1 MLVHVEINGLLK
13 VGLLSMHSGS
23 QARHGTR
30 APTKKK
36 MKALEA
42 LSVNMR
48 TLVQAAK
55 ENNLSLQKIPSWI
68 WGWKSPWKGKL
79 KGGELIS
86 EGEKELY
93 DLGIRTRERFPVLF
107 NGEYHPD
114 AYTIKAT
121 QVG

>member
-1 MLVHVEINGLLK
+1 
-13 VGLLSMHSGS
+13 
-23 QARHGTR
+23 
-30 APTKKK
+30 

-42 LSVNMR
+42 LSVNME

-68 WGWKSPWKGKL
+68 WGWRSPWKGKL

-93 DLGIRTRERFPVLF
+93 NLGIRTRERFPVLF
-107 NGEYHPD
+107 KEKYHPD